1 MVKNMD
7 SKQKK
12 RAQLAWYFYDF
23 GNSAYAAVVLLAVYA
38 AYFKQSVVGS
48 AEGSALWGLSL
59 TISMLVVAIISPF
72 LGTLADHTGRKKT
85 FLFIMTAI
93 SAVFTGLLFF
103 VEKGNVFLGMVL
115 FIIAE
120 IGYRSGQVF
129 YNGLLTDIADDDEL
143 AKVSGNGWAIGSLG
157 GIICLVIVLFLI
169 QSNPGNTVV
178 IRLSFLITA
187 VYFIIF
193 SLPTFFWI
201 KEEHHP
207 HKKEEKNY
215 FQIALN
221 RIGNTLQSVKD
232 FKEFIKFMIALLIY
246 NDGII
251 AALDFAAIIGAV
263 IYGVTSTELII
274 FVIIV
279 QVTNVLG
286 ALVYGKLS
294 NKLGIKHAL
303 VQSLI
308 LMIISVVGMMF
319 MPNKLGFFIVG
330 ALAGFAMAGV
340 QSLSRTM
347 VSVFAPE
354 GKTAEFYGFFSLA
367 GRTSSFIGPGVMGA
381 AATGI
386 SAWVMSALVK
396 AEVVT
401 AGDANA
407 LVISE
412 QIGHRFAIV
421 TLIFFLLVGL
431 MPLLF
436 VNEEE
441 GRKAAKAAG
450 IKKIT

>member
-431 MPLLF
+431 MPL
-436 VNEEE
+436 
-441 GRKAAKAAG
+441 
-450 IKKIT
+450 